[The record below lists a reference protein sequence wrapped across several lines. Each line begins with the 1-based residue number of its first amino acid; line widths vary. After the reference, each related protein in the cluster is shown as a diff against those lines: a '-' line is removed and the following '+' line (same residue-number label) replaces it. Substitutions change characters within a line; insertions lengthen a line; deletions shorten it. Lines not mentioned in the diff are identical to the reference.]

1 MASSMTKSP
10 VALARAALWT
20 ASRVLPAY
28 SCRTSRHTYTQPQ
41 IFAILTLRSFFRT
54 DYRGI
59 CDILRDFSDLR
70 EVLRLPG
77 VPHFTTLQKAE
88 ARLLKRGLLTPSWEP
103 CSTEPES
110 FISFVHPSGG

>member
-10 VALARAALWT
+10 VALATAALWT
-20 ASRVLPAY
+20 ADRVLPAY
-28 SCRTSRHTYTQPQ
+28 YSRNSRHTYTQPQ

-70 EVLRLPG
+70 EVLHLPR

-88 ARLLKRGLLTPSWEP
+88 ARLLKKGLLTPSNEP
-103 CSTEPES
+103 CSTAPES
-110 FISFVHPSGG
+110 FIYFHHPSAG